1 MADKPVRADKATA
14 VAELSDRFRASSAT
28 LLTEYRGLTVA
39 QLKELRRSL
48 GNQTT
53 YAVAKNTLAKR
64 AASEAGIAGLDQLF
78 TGPTALAF
86 VSGDPVEAAK
96 GLRDFAK
103 TNPFLVI
110 KGGVFEGRAIG
121 ADEVRR
127 LADLESREVLLAK
140 LAGAMKANLSKAAAT
155 FQAPLT
161 QMARLAQALQDKQG
175 GDAEAAPAAA
185 E

>member
-39 QLKELRRSL
+39 QLKQLRRSL
-48 GNQTT
+48 GGTTT

-64 AASEAGIAGLDQLF
+64 AASEAGIAGLDDLF

-110 KGGVFEGRAIG
+110 KGGVFEGRAIN
-121 ADEVRR
+121 ADEVRK
-127 LADLESREVLLAK
+127 LADLESRDVLLAK